1 MPAFVYVCRSVD
13 IYVFVSLIIC
23 ICMILCMC
31 GWCEA
36 MRTDCVYLC
45 PYGSLAVCVFICA
58 FLCTCILEFGTIAVV
73 CFLPVQSG
81 EDIFC
86 VFACLFVRCS
96 CLCLYVFVS
105 VSILAPMP
113 ISKCPESCFCCF
125 CVIVCVCGVWVS
137 VLVFVSMFLLR
148 ARAHLKTRDKVAA
161 HDTYSFHAR
170 SQKRDSQNMT
180 ITY

>member
-31 GWCEA
+31 GCCEA
-36 MRTDCVYLC
+36 MRTDCVHLC
-45 PYGSLAVCVFICA
+45 PYGSLPVCVFICA
-58 FLCTCILEFGTIAVV
+58 FLCTCMLEFGTIAVV

-86 VFACLFVRCS
+86 VFACLLVRCS

-105 VSILAPMP
+105 VSISAPMP
-113 ISKCPESCFCCF
+113 VSKRPESCFCCF
-125 CVIVCVCGVWVS
+125 CVIVCVCGVWVC

-148 ARAHLKTRDKVAA
+148 ARAHLKTRYKVAA
-161 HDTYSFHAR
+161 HDTYSFDAR

-180 ITY
+180 VT